1 MQKRT
6 FKRIFEQH
14 KTVIQIVSV
23 EVTWD
28 DENPALP
35 EPNPSLPS
43 LIIEG
48 KIRAAEALADQDPA
62 EGYPADGYPADGC
75 RPDPGA
81 PDVDLSEG
89 RDDPGGRPED

>member
-48 KIRAAEALADQDPA
+48 KIRADEDLADRA
-62 EGYPADGYPADGC
+62 PADGYLAEGY
-75 RPDPGA
+75 RPDPAA
-81 PDVDLSEG
+81 PDEDLSDN
-89 RDDPGGRPED
+89 RDAPGGSPGD